1 MEQNRNIA
9 ADFDRGKQALSL
21 QELLT
26 QLLWGVFCYLVAA
39 GNMLEGLSPFGA
51 ALVAACPEKLLVVTA
66 IGAAGGSLFPA
77 GVAMSMKYAAAVM
90 ITAVARWA
98 FFGGKLLRY
107 SSGWAPILAGL
118 SLLAPSLLV
127 ELTGDWTGYDLFLS
141 VAEAF
146 LAAGAAYFFSRSLEL
161 LRQGLHSIR
170 RSDALCG
177 LVSLCIFL
185 LSLCAFCI
193 GDFSLGRCG
202 ACLAVLLCAMWGESS
217 GCIAGAAC
225 GTAIALAFF
234 PDVSALGGLALCG
247 LLAGTFS
254 HVSKFACCAAFVL
267 SNGLYCLLTHSPAQ
281 AVPLLLESGLASM
294 LFMFIPLRSLQKL
307 RSRAFARMVQDK
319 GRQLLLYRVED
330 ASHALRDIAAH
341 TRQVSQQLNRLR
353 TGSIEELY
361 QCAID
366 EVCRQCSQNVTCW
379 QKQFSDSMNC
389 FNHFTELLR
398 NKGAITMEDFL
409 YPLNSQCPHKEDL
422 LEVINSRYEG
432 FLHKEGLR
440 RKVAQVRGVVT
451 DQFEGMADMLT
462 AFGQELLEIQPCEPQ
477 LLEKIKNYLE
487 SLSADIQEVDCHRS
501 PQQQFFLQF
510 SLPQYQLAR
519 LDQDKLLEDL
529 GELLG
534 CTLDEPDILP
544 CGQRLRI
551 HLRELANYWLDV
563 AHSQHICQDSGI
575 CGDSCDSFTDRKA
588 VAHLLISDGMGSGSG
603 AAVDSQLTSSLI
615 RRLLQA
621 NVAYG
626 PALKIVN
633 SALLVKSGEESL
645 ATVDLAA
652 VDLYSGRADFYK
664 AGAAPT
670 FVRRHQHTGCVE
682 PMTLPVGIL
691 NAVDV
696 EKRSVQ
702 LSAGDLVVMVSDGAT
717 TSGTEWIRHS
727 IDRFRPEDG
736 LQSLCDDIV
745 TTARHKRSDN
755 RDDDITVL
763 AAMLMK
769 R

>member
-9 ADFDRGKQALSL
+9 ANFDHEKQTLTI

-26 QLLWGVFCYLVAA
+26 QFLWGAFCYLVAA

-51 ALVAACPEKLLVVTA
+51 ALIAACPEKLLLITA
-66 IGAAGGSLFPA
+66 VAAAGGSLFPA

-90 ITAVARWA
+90 LCAVARWT
-98 FFGGKLLRY
+98 FWGGTLLRY
-107 SSGWAPILAGL
+107 SSTWAPVLAGL
-118 SLLAPSLLV
+118 SLLVPSLLV
-127 ELTGDWTGYDLFLS
+127 ELTGDWTGYDLFLC
-141 VAEAF
+141 VAETF
-146 LAAGAAYFFSRSLEL
+146 LAAGAAYFFRRSLEMI
-161 LRQGLHSIR
+161 RQGLHTIR

-177 LVSLCIFL
+177 LMSLCIFL
-185 LSLCAFCI
+185 LSLCAFTI
-193 GDFSLGRCG
+193 GEISLGRG
-202 ACLAVLLCAMWGESS
+202 AACLAVLLCAMWGEGS

-234 PDVSALGGLALCG
+234 PDISAVGGLALCG

-267 SNGLYCLLTHSPAQ
+267 TNGLYSLLAHSPAQ
-281 AVPLLLESGLASM
+281 AVPLLIESAIASM
-294 LFMFIPLRSLQKL
+294 VFMFIPLRSMQNLH
-307 RSRAFARMVQDK
+307 SHAFARMMQDR
-319 GRQLLLYRVED
+319 GRQLLLHRVED
-330 ASHALRDIAAH
+330 ASAALKDIALH
-341 TRQVSQQLNRLR
+341 TRQVSQQLNQLR
-353 TGSIEELY
+353 AGSIEELY

-366 EVCRQCSQNVTCW
+366 GVCRQCKQNVTCW
-379 QKQFSDSMNC
+379 QSQFSDSMNC

-398 NKGAITMEDFL
+398 KKGVISVEDFL
-409 YPLNSQCPHKEDL
+409 YPLNSQCPHKDKL
-422 LEVINSRYEG
+422 ADIINKRYESY
-432 FLHKEGLR
+432 LRKEGLR

-451 DQFEGMADMLT
+451 DQFEGMADMLN
-462 AFGQELLEIQPCEPQ
+462 AFGQELLEIQPCEAH

-487 SLSADIQEVDCHRS
+487 SIVDDIQEVDCHRS
-501 PQQQFFLQF
+501 PQLQYFLQF
-510 SLPQYQLAR
+510 SLPKHQLPR
-519 LDQDKLLEDL
+519 LNKDKLVDDL
-529 GELLG
+529 GEMLG
-534 CTLDEPDILP
+534 CQLDEAELIEGGERVRV
-544 CGQRLRI
+544 C
-551 HLRELANYWLDV
+551 LRELANYWLEV
-563 AHSQHICQDSGI
+563 AYSQHICKDSTI
-575 CGDSCDSFTDRKA
+575 CGDSCDSFTDRRA
-588 VAHLLISDGMGSGSG
+588 VAHMLISDGMGSGDG
-603 AAVDSQLTSSLI
+603 AAVDSSLTSSLI

-670 FVRRHQHTGCVE
+670 FVRRHQRTGCVE
-682 PMTLPVGIL
+682 PVTLPVGIL
-691 NAVDV
+691 SAVDV

-702 LSAGDLVVMVSDGAT
+702 LSAGDLIVMVSDGAT

-727 IDRFRPEDG
+727 VDRFREEDG

-745 TTARHKRSDN
+745 TTAKHKRSDN
-755 RDDDITVL
+755 RDDDITVMAGIL
-763 AAMLMK
+763 RK